1 MKKEYTIEELKE
13 AEKRCGMFTLGE
25 CSVIVGLEAGWH
37 LSIAHPNRYPTY
49 DEIKEARY
57 KFLPNEA
64 TMAMLFPP
72 KEEFINLHNN
82 CFHLWE
88 I

>member
-1 MKKEYTIEELKE
+1 MLE
-13 AEKRCGMFTLGE
+13 GVFNLGE
-25 CSVIVGLEAGWH
+25 CSVIVSKDGGKWH

-49 DEIKEARY
+49 DEIKKARY
-57 KFLPNEA
+57 KFLANELY
-64 TMAMLFPP
+64 MAMIFPP
-72 KEEFINLHNN
+72 KEEFVNLHNN

>member
-1 MKKEYTIEELKE
+1 MVSIDGGK
-13 AEKRCGMFTLGE
+13 
-25 CSVIVGLEAGWH
+25 WH
-37 LSIAHPNRYPTY
+37 LSISHPSRYPTY

-57 KFLPNEA
+57 KFIPNNA
-64 TMAMLFPP
+64 TVAMLFPP
-72 KEEFINLHNN
+72 KEEFINVHQN

>member
-1 MKKEYTIEELKE
+1 MKT
-13 AEKRCGMFTLGE
+13 EKFGE
-25 CSVIVGLEAGWH
+25 CLVMVSIDGGKWH
-37 LSIAHPNRYPTY
+37 LSISHPSRYPTY

-57 KFLPNEA
+57 KFIPNNA
-64 TMAMLFPP
+64 TVAMLFPP
-72 KEEFINLHNN
+72 KEEFINVHQN